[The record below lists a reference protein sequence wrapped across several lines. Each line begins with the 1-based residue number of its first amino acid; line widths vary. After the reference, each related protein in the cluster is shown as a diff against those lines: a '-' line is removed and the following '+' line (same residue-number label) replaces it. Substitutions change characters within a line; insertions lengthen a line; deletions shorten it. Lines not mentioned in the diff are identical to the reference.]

1 MKIVIGV
8 DDSKNSQRAIQY
20 VKQMKWPDGTNV
32 IVVSAVRELVPVYSE
47 VYAAA
52 SLYSEQLMEDLL
64 KAHQEIAA
72 AAAKE
77 LAGAGFVTES
87 QVHLG
92 DPRAVVVDVAR
103 SEHADLVVVGSH
115 GHTGIAKVLLGSVA
129 SHIVSHAPCSVLVVK
144 VQTS

>member
-8 DDSKNSQRAIQY
+8 DDSKYSRAAVEY
-20 VKQMKWPDGTNV
+20 VKRMTWPNDTRV
-32 IVVSAVRELVPVYSE
+32 VVVSAVREVVPVYSE
-47 VYAAA
+47 VYAPAV
-52 SLYSEQLMEDLL
+52 LYSEQLMQDLL
-64 KAHQEIAA
+64 KVHQEIAA
-72 AAAKE
+72 AAVKD
-77 LAGAGFVTES
+77 LAGAGFAADA
-87 QVHLG
+87 QVLPG

-144 VQTS
+144 EPS